1 MAGKWLEKANWIHSD
16 NLKWVNFIP
25 GEYHNGTINN
35 DQCMYDAEKYGFAFL
50 ETRRYERVNLNTHTQ
65 AHKNNQGKPNAGSE
79 SFQV

>member
-16 NLKWVNFIP
+16 NLKWVNFIS

-50 ETRRYERVNLNTHTQ
+50 ETRRY
-65 AHKNNQGKPNAGSE
+65 
-79 SFQV
+79 